1 MQFTFSDEQEEFR
14 LIVRRFMDD
23 KSPTTE
29 IRKLMDTD
37 DGYDKAVWK
46 QLSEVLG
53 LPGIHL
59 PEEYGGQGFG
69 FIELCIVL
77 EEMGRA
83 LLCAPYFSATALAAT
98 AIIEAG
104 TEEQKLA
111 LLPDIASGQTLA
123 TLAFTDTTGNWEV
136 GSTEVT
142 AEPVGSDS
150 QLNDSQLNSF
160 QLKGTKSFVVDG
172 HIADLLV
179 VAARTPG
186 TTGAYGLSLFT
197 LPGSGNGIKRR
208 LLKSLDPT
216 RKLACI
222 EFDNAPATLLG
233 ELNGAGTTLP
243 HILNL
248 AAVALAS
255 ESVGG
260 AQKMLESSLDYAQLR
275 MQFGRLI
282 GSFQAIKHKC
292 ADMFLEVE
300 LAKSAA
306 YYAAAAAADQTPDFP
321 AVASLSKAC
330 ASDTYMKAAQEC
342 IQIHGG
348 IGFTWENDT
357 HLYFKRAKSSEVFLG
372 DPNYHRDQLVMRWE
386 N

>member
-1 MQFTFSDEQEEFR
+1 MQYTFSDEQEEFR

-29 IRKLMDTD
+29 VRELMATD
-37 DGYDKAVWK
+37 QGYDKTIWK
-46 QLSEVLG
+46 QLSQELG
-53 LPGIHL
+53 LPGIHI
-59 PEEYGGQGFG
+59 PEAYGGQGFG
-69 FIELCIVL
+69 FIELCIVM

-83 LLCAPYFSATALAAT
+83 LLCAPFFSATALAAT
-98 AIIEAG
+98 AIMSAG
-104 TEEQKLA
+104 TEEQKLT
-111 LLPDIASGQTLA
+111 LLPDIASGDTLA
-123 TLAFTDTTGNWEV
+123 ALAYNESSGHWDPASTALTATPTDDGYV
-136 GSTEVT
+136 
-142 AEPVGSDS
+142 
-150 QLNDSQLNSF
+150 LN
-160 QLKGTKSFVVDG
+160 GAKSFVVDG
-172 HIADLLV
+172 HVADLLIAV
-179 VAARTPG
+179 ARTPG
-186 TTGAYGLSLFT
+186 TSGVYGLSLFS
-197 LPGSGNGIKRR
+197 LPGNSGGVKRR
-208 LLKSLDPT
+208 LLQSLDPT
-216 RKLACI
+216 RKLAQI

-233 ELNGAGTTLP
+233 ESDAGGTTLP
-243 HILNL
+243 HILDL

-260 AQKMLESSLDYAQLR
+260 AQKMLESSIEYAQLR

-306 YYAAAAAADQTPDFP
+306 YYAAAAAAEQAPDFP
-321 AVASLSKAC
+321 AAASLAKAC

-372 DPNYHRDQLVMRWE
+372 DPNYHRDQLVLRWE